1 MKTLMNIFG
10 GISFQSKFGI
20 INATIVMFSF
30 FVVKTLLL
38 FRILDYSEITNWY
51 EYLSVIFFMPP
62 FFVVM
67 GDIFRRTKTI
77 EEDAY
82 QKLNAID
89 ATNLIATFNDSGKVI
104 SVNKNFCDL
113 MGYTEEELIGQEHK
127 LLVPKEFAN
136 SYDYVNFWLNLR
148 NGNSNS
154 GEFERITKNGESKF
168 IMGNYVPIRSSN
180 GKYSVIL
187 KVATDITQQHESD
200 VLINQKNTY
209 LEHAAKILR
218 HDMHSGINTYIPRGL
233 SSLKRRLAPE
243 IIKELKIESPI
254 KMIEEG
260 LKHTQKVYVGVREF
274 TNLVKEDV
282 QLDKTLCD
290 LSKILNEYLKT
301 TSYGKQVA
309 IDVLPEIEVNEALFC
324 TAIDN
329 LIRNGLKY
337 NDSDTKMVAIYM
349 ENEDTLCVH
358 DNGRGMSQ
366 EDFLQLSKPY
376 TRKTNQKEMGSGL
389 GLNIC
394 VSILKEHGFTLTSEN
409 TGEGTLLRIKIKS

>member
-1 MKTLMNIFG
+1 MNIFG

-187 KVATDITQQHESD
+187 KVAIAE
-200 VLINQKNTY
+200 LLY
-209 LEHAAKILR
+209 FP
-218 HDMHSGINTYIPRGL
+218 MIP
-233 SSLKRRLAPE
+233 S
-243 IIKELKIESPI
+243 
-254 KMIEEG
+254 
-260 LKHTQKVYVGVREF
+260 KV
-274 TNLVKEDV
+274 T
-282 QLDKTLCD
+282 
-290 LSKILNEYLKT
+290 LNEYLEIAKDYSTPKSNNFVNGVLDKLVKDFDKENRLNKT
-301 TSYGKQVA
+301 
-309 IDVLPEIEVNEALFC
+309 
-324 TAIDN
+324 
-329 LIRNGLKY
+329 
-337 NDSDTKMVAIYM
+337 
-349 ENEDTLCVH
+349 
-358 DNGRGMSQ
+358 GRG
-366 EDFLQLSKPY
+366 
-376 TRKTNQKEMGSGL
+376 
-389 GLNIC
+389 
-394 VSILKEHGFTLTSEN
+394 
-409 TGEGTLLRIKIKS
+409 LL